1 MTIFNIYSSQLGEQQ
16 FDAIAQNIGAT
27 TEQTVQGS
35 NQIVPLMISAMAR
48 ISRTD
53 AGAQGVYDL
62 ITSEH
67 DGSVLRQLPN
77 LYANPSQFPGDE
89 AFSRLLG
96 DRRDDAAEYVSDDT
110 GMSIASSNKLIGIS
124 SSILLGMMGGMM
136 RQQNTDKA
144 VLASTLNDFAAMH
157 ERQENEEEPVAA
169 AAPEQSGGGGLFGSM
184 LGMAGLGGLGN
195 IGSMLK
201 GGTKGGIMKMVTG
214 LLDRN
219 RDGSVIDDLM
229 GMAGG
234 FLGGK
239 K

>member
-16 FDAIAQNIGAT
+16 FDLIAQSIGAT

-48 ISRTD
+48 ISRSD

-62 ITSEH
+62 ITSQH
-67 DGSVLRQLPN
+67 DGSVLGRLPS
-77 LYANPSQFPGDE
+77 LYANPTQFPGDE

-96 DRRDDAAEYVSDDT
+96 DRRDDAAQYVSEDT
-110 GMSIASSNKLIGIS
+110 GMSLASANKLIGIS
-124 SSILLGMMGGMM
+124 SSILLGMMGGIM

-144 VLASTLNDFAAMH
+144 MLATTLNDFAAMH
-157 ERQENEEEPVAA
+157 ERQENEEAPVAA
-169 AAPEQSGGGGLFGSM
+169 AAPAQGGGGLFSSM
-184 LGMAGLGGLGN
+184 LGMAGLGSLGN
-195 IGSMLK
+195 IGAMLQ
-201 GGTKGGIMKMVTG
+201 GGGKGGIMKMVTG

>member
-27 TEQTVQGS
+27 TAQTVQGS

-48 ISRTD
+48 ISRSD

-77 LYANPSQFPGDE
+77 LYANPTQFPGDL

-96 DRRDDAAEYVSDDT
+96 DRRDDAAQYVSDDT
-110 GMSIASSNKLIGIS
+110 GMSMASSQKLIGIS

-136 RQQNTDKA
+136 RQQKTDKA
-144 VLASTLNDFAAMH
+144 MLASTLNDFAAMH
-157 ERQENEEEPVAA
+157 ERQESGEEPVAA
-169 AAPEQSGGGGLFGSM
+169 AAPEQGGGGLFSSM
-184 LGMAGLGGLGN
+184 LGMAGMSGLGN
-195 IGSMLK
+195 IGAMLQ
-201 GGTKGGIMKMVTG
+201 GGGKGGIMKMVTG

-234 FLGGK
+234 FLANRK
-239 K
+239 